1 MGRIFK
7 YLKARQWLYVFFC
20 LVFVVLGVCLELKMP
35 DYMSKITMLVE
46 TPGSEMSEVL
56 KQGGMMLLCAV
67 VSMITII
74 VTSFFAAKVGAG
86 ISKTLRDNVYNK
98 VMDFSMEEIGR
109 FSTASL
115 INRTTNDIT
124 QVQMLFVMGLSM
136 VIKAPIMAVWAII
149 KIADKNLQWTT
160 ATVVAVG
167 VLILMLLTLM
177 IFAVPRF
184 KKIQTLTD
192 NLNRV
197 TREQL
202 NGIRV
207 VRAYNAESYQEEKF
221 KVANDALTNNN
232 LVVQRLMAIIGPV
245 MTLISSGL
253 SVAVYWIGVILIE
266 NAAVTDKLTIFSDM
280 VVFTNY
286 AMQVIMSFMMFA
298 MVFILFPRAQVS
310 AKRIL
315 EVLDCDPRIKDG
327 MGYDKVTEA
336 KDGMGCDKVAATKG
350 SIEFNKV
357 SFRYPDAGSDA
368 ISDISF
374 KVGKG
379 ETVAII
385 GATGSGKTTLINLI
399 PRLFDVTGGEVLVDG
414 VNVKDYTLEEL
425 RDKIGYISQK
435 AILFS
440 GSVESNIGY
449 GGGNRPQATEDD
461 IKKAAKIAQSDD
473 FISKMP
479 DGYASRIAQGGT
491 NVSGGQKQ
499 RISIAR
505 AIARKPE
512 ILIFDDSFSALDY
525 KTDRALRQALE
536 DNLKDTTRV
545 IVAQR
550 IGTIRNADKIIVLEH
565 GKVVGIGKHD
575 DLLKNCEVYKEIA
588 ESQLS
593 KEELANG

>member
-67 VSMITII
+67 GSMITII

-160 ATVVAVG
+160 ATAVAVG

-221 KVANDALTNNN
+221 KVANNALTNNN

-298 MVFILFPRAQVS
+298 MVFIFFPRAQVS

-327 MGYDKVTEA
+327 KGS
-336 KDGMGCDKVAATKG
+336 DKVAATKG

-374 KVGKG
+374 KAGKG